1 LLKEIKLNKKVPRL
15 LLAHA
20 EEYFEAIPGV
30 EVLWPDRTYSPVFDL
45 SLSGF
50 AVDASTQLG
59 SLKPEQTMELRL
71 KLPTLAET
79 IPFRV
84 RLVRLKTRY
93 AGFVFENL
101 GLENRLT
108 LEQTLKDQIVADSVK
123 EIPTSQLPQGLS
135 GNIWLHGAFDTN
147 IILTFD
153 PGRLEIENALVESDN
168 LIWKYDFGAV
178 TLHKTLP
185 TTDEAQTYFSP
196 EELGTAAGGRKVSMG
211 ASWMG
216 RLIRVLETVNERR
229 GGDLA
234 GLLVLLRTQRA
245 H

>member
-30 EVLWPDRTYSPVFDL
+30 EVLWPDRSYSSVFDL

-50 AVDASTQLG
+50 AVDARAQLG
-59 SLKPEQTMELRL
+59 NLKLDQAMELRL
-71 KLPTLAET
+71 KLPGLAET

-108 LEQTLKDQIVADSVK
+108 LEQPLKDQIVADSLK
-123 EIPTSQLPQGLS
+123 EIPSAQLPQGLV
-135 GNIWLHGAFDTN
+135 GNVWLHGAFDTN
-147 IILTFD
+147 VILTFD
-153 PGRLEIENALVESDN
+153 SGRLEIENALVESDN
-168 LIWKYDFGAV
+168 LIWKYDFGSV

-185 TTDEAQTYFSP
+185 TTDETQTYLNP
-196 EELGTAAGGRKVSMG
+196 EELNGSAAGRKVSMG

-216 RLIRVLETVNERR
+216 RLIRVLEVVNERR
-229 GGDLA
+229 GGDLS
-234 GLLVLLRTQRA
+234 GLLILLRIQRE